1 MEKVFR
7 ISDEMEFCIFGVWIF
22 IVYDFMGIG
31 SIVLVDIVGI
41 NLGNDDDM
49 DLLSIFIVLMFFGLV
64 LFVN

>member
-1 MEKVFR
+1 
-7 ISDEMEFCIFGVWIF
+7 MEFCIFGVWIF